1 MAIRLSGGSG
11 VSPDNNSKAPLS
23 MESVFSSA
31 LVRNEGSMLLE
42 ANSFLKV
49 RVLNLLPYIAIFSLL
64 YMYWSTFCA
73 YRSPNVIQ
81 LSLLKWESER
91 SPLDTSSSALT

>member
-1 MAIRLSGGSG
+1 
-11 VSPDNNSKAPLS
+11 

-31 LVRNEGSMLLE
+31 LVRNEGSMLLA

-81 LSLLKWESER
+81 AFSAEVGIGKISSGYKFISLDVICVWYMFI
-91 SPLDTSSSALT
+91 DLTNHIVEVL